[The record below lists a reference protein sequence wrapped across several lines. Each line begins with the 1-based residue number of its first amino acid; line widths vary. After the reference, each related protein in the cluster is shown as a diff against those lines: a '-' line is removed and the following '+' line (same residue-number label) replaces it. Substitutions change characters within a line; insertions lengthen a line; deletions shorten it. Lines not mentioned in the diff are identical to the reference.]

1 MIQVEGLTKRYG
13 EKLAV
18 DSLTFTV
25 QPGKVTGFLGPNG
38 SGKSTTMRLMLGLD
52 APSEGSAT
60 INGKRYAEHA
70 DPLSEVGALLEA
82 GAIHPGRSA
91 RNHLLALAQ
100 TQGIARSR
108 VEELIDLVGL
118 HEVAGK
124 RVGKFSL
131 GMGQR
136 LGVASALLGDPETL
150 ILDEPINGLDPDGIH
165 WIRDLLTGLAREGR
179 TVLLSSHLMSEMAL
193 TAEHLII
200 IGRGRLIRDVSI
212 ADFMSQSSPGLVRVR
227 SPQAGE
233 LCLALSPHAHVSTTE
248 PGVLEVQGMS
258 SEEIGERAA
267 QNGLV
272 LYELAPLQVSLEDAF
287 MRLTRDEV
295 EYTNSTPTAIEPERI
310 AA

>member
-1 MIQVEGLTKRYG
+1 
-13 EKLAV
+13 
-18 DSLTFTV
+18 
-25 QPGKVTGFLGPNG
+25 
-38 SGKSTTMRLMLGLD
+38 
-52 APSEGSAT
+52 
-60 INGKRYAEHA
+60 
-70 DPLSEVGALLEA
+70 
-82 GAIHPGRSA
+82 
-91 RNHLLALAQ
+91 
-100 TQGIARSR
+100 
-108 VEELIDLVGL
+108 
-118 HEVAGK
+118 
-124 RVGKFSL
+124 
-131 GMGQR
+131 
-136 LGVASALLGDPETL
+136 
-150 ILDEPINGLDPDGIH
+150 
-165 WIRDLLTGLAREGR
+165 
-179 TVLLSSHLMSEMAL
+179 
-193 TAEHLII
+193 
-200 IGRGRLIRDVSI
+200 VSI